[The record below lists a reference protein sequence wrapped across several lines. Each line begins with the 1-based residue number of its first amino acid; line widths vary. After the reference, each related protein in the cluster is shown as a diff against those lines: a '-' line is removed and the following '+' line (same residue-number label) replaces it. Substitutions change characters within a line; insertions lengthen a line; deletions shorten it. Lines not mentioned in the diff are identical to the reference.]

1 MTQNIYADDA
11 FFAAYSAL
19 PRSAEGL
26 ERADEW
32 PALRALLPEMR
43 GLRVLDLGCGF
54 GWFSRWAVEAGAAS
68 VLGIDLSEKMLA
80 RARAETGSHAI
91 NYVRRDL
98 EEVELPRVSF
108 DLVYSS
114 LAFHYVSN
122 LEGLMSRVHDALVPG
137 GRLVFSVEHP
147 MFTAPIRGE
156 WSTDLSGRKAWPINS
171 YLEEGPRT
179 RDWLAEGVI
188 KQHRTFATYA
198 NLLIDLGF
206 AVSAVIEWGP
216 TDEQIAGRPALADER
231 DRPTFLLVGAGR
243 PKAGP

>member
-1 MTQNIYADDA
+1 MTQNIYDDDA

-19 PRSAEGL
+19 PRSTGGL

-32 PALRALLPEMR
+32 PALRALLPTMP

-54 GWFSRWAVEAGAAS
+54 GWFARWAVEAGAAS

-80 RARAETGSHAI
+80 RARIETGSHAI
-91 NYVRRDL
+91 NYVRGDI
-98 EEVELPRVSF
+98 EEVELHRGSF

-122 LEGLMSRVHDALVPG
+122 FEGLISRVHTALVPG

-147 MFTAPIRGE
+147 MFTAPIRAE
-156 WSTDLSGRKAWPINS
+156 WSTDSSGRRAWPVNS

-188 KQHRTFATYA
+188 KQHRTFGTYA
-198 NLLIDLGF
+198 RLLIAVGF
-206 AVSAVIEWGP
+206 VISAVVEWGP
-216 TDEQIAGRPALADER
+216 TDEQMAANPTLADER
-231 DRPTFLLVGAGR
+231 DRPTFLLIGAGK
-243 PKAGP
+243 PGP